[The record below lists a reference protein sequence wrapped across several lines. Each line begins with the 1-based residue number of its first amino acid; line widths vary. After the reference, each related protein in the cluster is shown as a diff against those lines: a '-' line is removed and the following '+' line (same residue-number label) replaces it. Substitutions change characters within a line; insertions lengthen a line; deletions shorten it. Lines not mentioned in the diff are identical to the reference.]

1 MASVGPLAGL
11 HVLVVDDNRDA
22 RELMTVVLT
31 ADGAT
36 VTACESAW
44 EALEAFRR
52 RTPSIVVSEI
62 VMPHEKAFWLISEIR
77 KLPPARGG
85 TVPALAVTAYSALY
99 AEPRARAAGFDA
111 FLERPVD
118 RWELCRLVSTLTSR
132 HRMAS

>member
-1 MASVGPLAGL
+1 MASIGPLAGL

-22 RELMTVVLT
+22 RDLMTLVLT

-44 EALEAFRR
+44 DALEAFRR
-52 RTPSIVVSEI
+52 RIPSIVVSDI
-62 VMPHEKAFWLISEIR
+62 VMPHENAFWLINEIR

-85 TVPALAVTAYSALY
+85 IVPALAVTAYSALY
-99 AEPRARAAGFDA
+99 AEARALAAGFDA
-111 FLERPVD
+111 FLERPVE
-118 RWELCRLVSTLTSR
+118 RWELCRMVATLTSR